1 MTVTHEEAFA
11 LMMDALDGVLK
22 STDAHRLD
30 DHLIGCSDCSAEW
43 QALQLVDGLL
53 ASAPAIPAPAGFSQ
67 RVQVRIEIPSWR
79 RTLGMLYALSLGSLL
94 ALLLI
99 AVPAAAVLLGIWTL
113 YNEPASFSSLLV
125 WLSQLARVSGSLLD
139 AVWTTVRLFVAD
151 LVASPVTFAWT
162 LMAALVVAVW
172 ARVLRRPELVQ
183 VSNG

>member
-1 MTVTHEEAFA
+1 MTLTHEEAFA
-11 LMMDALDGVLK
+11 LMMDSLDGILK
-22 STDAHRLD
+22 PTDTHRLD
-30 DHLIGCSDCSAEW
+30 EHLMGCSDCLAEW
-43 QALQLVDGLL
+43 EALQLVDGLL
-53 ASAPAIPAPAGFSQ
+53 AGAPVIPAPAGFSL
-67 RVQVRIEIPSWR
+67 RVQAKIEAPSWR

-125 WLSQLARVSGSLLD
+125 WLRQLARVSGSLLD

-151 LVASPVTFAWT
+151 LAASPVSFAWT
-162 LMAALVVAVW
+162 LTAALVVALW

-183 VSNG
+183 ASNG